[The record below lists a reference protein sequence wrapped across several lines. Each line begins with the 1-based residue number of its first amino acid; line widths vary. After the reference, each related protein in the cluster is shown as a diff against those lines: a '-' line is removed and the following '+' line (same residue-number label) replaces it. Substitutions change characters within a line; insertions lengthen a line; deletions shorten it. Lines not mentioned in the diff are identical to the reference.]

1 MVSHALL
8 PPILPVTA
16 ACESGPWQASLARC
30 YGLLSVTYSRRVS
43 LRHPKNDPPFPKPSF
58 LAVSTD
64 LAPNSRK
71 IAKWQYPERQRAGLR
86 DHRGVAAGP
95 AEASLLR

>member
-8 PPILPVTA
+8 SPIFPVTA

-43 LRHPKNDPPFPKPSF
+43 LPAKGPFPGALINHLIS
-58 LAVSTD
+58 
-64 LAPNSRK
+64 
-71 IAKWQYPERQRAGLR
+71 
-86 DHRGVAAGP
+86 DHVPHTG
-95 AEASLLR
+95 